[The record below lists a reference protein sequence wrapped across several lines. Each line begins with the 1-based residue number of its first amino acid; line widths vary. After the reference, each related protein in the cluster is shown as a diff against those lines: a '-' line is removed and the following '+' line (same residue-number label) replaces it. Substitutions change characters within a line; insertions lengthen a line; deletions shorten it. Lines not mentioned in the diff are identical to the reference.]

1 MIPKFTA
8 KIHDVST
15 SSHVDASGFLCL
27 SEPWWRQPHLY
38 ILQQNW
44 NSNIDWLVQR
54 TQVSEPDQG
63 NQDDVPSA
71 SGCGGSSERQVDVAA
86 SVCMLP
92 AGAGFLTAALLQ
104 KGILS
109 PRNCEWLVVPSA
121 FVWDAGKARQLLW
134 VQGATCASEQRVL
147 SELHGLLQNP
157 GATGFASM
165 LRSYISA
172 PIQQVKPFVLSACMS
187 HTFPLIELSVH
198 WSLWSNKEKWC
209 FVFVNI

>member
-38 ILQQNW
+38 ILHQNW

-54 TQVSEPDQG
+54 RQVSEPGQG
-63 NQDDVPSA
+63 NQDDVPGA
-71 SGCGGSSERQVDVAA
+71 SGCGRSSERQADAAA

-109 PRNCEWLVVPSA
+109 PRNCEWLVVPSG

-134 VQGATCASEQRVL
+134 VQGATRASEQRVL
-147 SELHGLLQNP
+147 NAEKRHFCPSLAGKAICLVYVYFTHISLLQ
-157 GATGFASM
+157 S
-165 LRSYISA
+165 SQS
-172 PIQQVKPFVLSACMS
+172 
-187 HTFPLIELSVH
+187 IEAFDLTM
-198 WSLWSNKEKWC
+198 
-209 FVFVNI
+209 